1 MADFDYSDDFLE
13 RVAKLFDAFSQP
25 TRLMIIRELHDGPK
39 TVSEIHEAVGGS
51 QPNVSKHLK
60 ILREEG
66 VITGEQQGTSTEYEI
81 ARKEVT
87 MICDYV
93 CGYMKDRLQEEMAL
107 SEELTDEVND

>member
-1 MADFDYSDDFLE
+1 MADFDYSDDFLK
-13 RVAKLFDAFSQP
+13 RVAELFDAFSQP
-25 TRLMIIRELHDGPK
+25 TRLKIIRELHDGPK

-60 ILREEG
+60 TLREEG
-66 VITGEQQGTSTEYEI
+66 IIAGSKDGTKTRYEI
-81 ARKEVT
+81 AREEVT

-107 SEELTDEVND
+107 SEELADEVND